1 MDNLDS
7 VYSIN
12 SKPIL
17 NDTNDIQHEQS
28 FISSDEYSSDTMP
41 IIAGVTSIDSSK
53 SEKRS
58 KSIRTSTVIYGP
70 ILIKKRQS
78 ATPTLATGRRSKDA
92 VREGEDAEKR
102 ETRRRKNRESAR
114 NLKKLRDNIEH
125 ELETKVNV
133 LKSEEQDLLTQI
145 YNSQIYKQYLEE
157 QCRQSSLICKLIP
170 QTASLQVD
178 RNRKKISQNV
188 PIRHDHIE
196 IKEEPPSPSSQ
207 WQLSFS
213 I

>member
-1 MDNLDS
+1 MDNVDS

-12 SKPIL
+12 FKPIL
-17 NDTNDIQHEQS
+17 NDIQHEQS

-41 IIAGVTSIDSSK
+41 IIAGATSIDSSK
-53 SEKRS
+53 SERRS
-58 KSIRTSTVIYGP
+58 KSIRTSTVVYGP

-78 ATPTLATGRRSKDA
+78 ATPTIATGRRSKD
-92 VREGEDAEKR
+92 VVCEGEDAVKR

-125 ELETKVNV
+125 ELEAKVNV
-133 LKSEEQDLLTQI
+133 LQSEEQDLLTQI
-145 YNSQIYKQYLEE
+145 DNFQIYKQYLEE
-157 QCRQSSLICKLIP
+157 QCQQSSSICKLIP
-170 QTASLQVD
+170 RTASLEVD
-178 RNRKKISQNV
+178 RNRQNISQTV

>member
-1 MDNLDS
+1 MDNVDS

-12 SKPIL
+12 FKPIL
-17 NDTNDIQHEQS
+17 NDIQHEQS

-41 IIAGVTSIDSSK
+41 IIAGATSIDSSK
-53 SEKRS
+53 SERRS
-58 KSIRTSTVIYGP
+58 KSIRTSTVVYGP

-78 ATPTLATGRRSKDA
+78 ATPTIATGRRSKD
-92 VREGEDAEKR
+92 VVCEGEDAVKR

-125 ELETKVNV
+125 ELEAKVNV
-133 LKSEEQDLLTQI
+133 LQSEEQDLLTQI
-145 YNSQIYKQYLEE
+145 DNFQIYKQYLEE
-157 QCRQSSLICKLIP
+157 QCQKSSLICKLIP
-170 QTASLQVD
+170 RTASLQVD
-178 RNRKKISQNV
+178 RNRKKISQTV